1 MVFLLSWNV
10 AGLSTVVERVHDSYS
25 SSKYNGVGSNKSQK
39 ATKKALDGQCRVMAG
54 YFERHGSP
62 DIVCLQEA
70 KIPKHQLKN
79 RAEPRGCA
87 NVEGYESFWS
97 CRLDDPS

>member
-1 MVFLLSWNV
+1 MVFLISWNV
-10 AGLSTVVERVHDSYS
+10 AGLSTVVERVHESYS
-25 SSKYNGVGSNKSQK
+25 SKNGSK
-39 ATKKALDGQCRVMAG
+39 ATKALDGHCRIMAG

-79 RAEPRGCA
+79 RSEPRGCA
-87 NVEGYESFWS
+87 YVEGYESFWS